1 MATERKCI
9 TCGCVK
15 SIIDFA
21 GKRGGVVKMCL
32 GCRDRE
38 TENRKKREKAIA
50 ETVNEG
56 QQQCTACKKAK
67 PVESFIGERATGK
80 LCKMCVQCRDKNSKS
95 EKKHKERVVAFQKKY
110 YRVNESTIR
119 ARTKKWSID
128 NRPAMLENKMKYR
141 TSKATDIPF
150 KIDKSRRCAHDR
162 GIRWNLTDD
171 QASVLFTGE
180 CSYCTEPVPPNKLNT
195 IDRMDSMQ
203 GYFPDNCVSCC
214 VTCNNIKGTVDART
228 FVNRCVHIRSHL
240 TNGTWF
246 SPSAW
251 TDTMP
256 GSYSSYRI
264 NALKKNRAF
273 ELTKE
278 MYAHMVEIPCCY
290 CRRDITET
298 NKSGIDR
305 IDSTKGYVEGNMVSC
320 CSECNYMKG
329 TLSREKFT
337 QMVLRIGENAEN
349 IRIPSDMPVCLKSL
363 AATRSKRKRVV
374 LD

>member
-1 MATERKCI
+1 MTTERKCSM
-9 TCGCVK
+9 CKFVK
-15 SIIDFA
+15 PIIEFT
-21 GKRGGVVKMCL
+21 GKRGGVVTMCF
-32 GCRDRE
+32 GCREREKNVRGKRRE
-38 TENRKKREKAIA
+38 TIAI
-50 ETVNEG
+50 ELKEG
-56 QQQCTACKKAK
+56 QRQCSNCGQAK
-67 PVESFIGERATGK
+67 HVHEFISERSGV
-80 LCKMCVQCRDKNSKS
+80 LCNMCSHCRDKNATS
-95 EKKHKERVVAFQKKY
+95 EKKHKERVVTFQKQY